1 MLVVLNFCHRDQ
13 VLALQNAEWI
23 ASLAGSSEHKWIVAA
38 NQMAGRGDY
47 PQRIADALRK
57 KYPQVEILVH
67 YDSDERQ
74 WPYAQN
80 HAFQRCAQYV
90 HGKYDEAWLWLEC
103 DAIPLGDGWL
113 DTLAE
118 EYQRMNRPFM
128 GMLVDVTQSNGMPIP
143 QHMSGVGIYP
153 GHVAMHSIQAM
164 TCTGLAFDMAGAE
177 EVMPKA
183 HFTNLVHHVY
193 QAPSID
199 SDERFNSMVRK
210 DAVLFHQQKDGALI
224 EYLKR
229 KREPHPNIDPSV
241 ALKRVEGSMF
251 PEIEYQPLEFR
262 ATCDIFIK
270 TWPRDYDW
278 LRYCLRSIDKFA
290 SGFRRIV
297 VVAPDMAI
305 PQSCRKMEWIGE
317 ADREPGYLWQQRVKL
332 YADEKSDA
340 DYILFMDSD
349 CIFTRPVE
357 PNTFMRGGKVKW
369 AHAPFREDEKRAWQP
384 VMSKFLN
391 QEVGGSFMAAHPFLF
406 PRWLFEALREFC
418 RVTHKQ
424 ELSDYIMAQADPK
437 NMLSFSE
444 FNCAGAFAWFHHR
457 EKFEWIDKTK
467 EIVEPC
473 VFQGFTHGGEE
484 RKAQDLAEFE
494 RLLSGAIPVPSPTL
508 HLSQEYYDKAL
519 TKKLAQSVAVV
530 HDVRYH
536 VAALAE
542 MAKANGLAKGRI
554 ALALKRAGLVKK

>member
-23 ASLAGSSEHKWIVAA
+23 ASLTGSSEHKWIVAA

-57 KYPQVEILVH
+57 KYAQVEILVH

-118 EYQRMNRPFM
+118 EYHRMNKPFM

-183 HFTNLVHHVY
+183 HFTNLIHHKY
-193 QAPSID
+193 QCPSID
-199 SDERFNSMVRK
+199 SDERYDSIVDKR
-210 DAVLFHQQKDGALI
+210 AVLFHQQKDNQII

-229 KREPHPNIDPSV
+229 RRSGSKDIVQMADEGRKRM
-241 ALKRVEGSMF
+241 VEATF
-251 PEIEYQPLEFR
+251 QPLEFR
-262 ATCDIFIK
+262 ATCDIFVK
-270 TWPRDYDW
+270 TFPRDYDW
-278 LRYCLRSIDKFA
+278 LRYCLRSIDKFTT
-290 SGFRRIV
+290 GFRKIV

-317 ADREPGYLWQQRVKL
+317 ADKEPGYLHQQVSKL

-349 CIFTRPVE
+349 CIFTRPVTPSNFIRE
-357 PNTFMRGGKVKW
+357 GKVIWGHKEFRDDERRVWAPVLSKW
-369 AHAPFREDEKRAWQP
+369 MNEPATR
-384 VMSKFLN
+384 
-391 QEVGGSFMAAHPFLF
+391 SFMTGHPFVF
-406 PRWLFEALREFC
+406 PRWLFESLREYS
-418 RVTHKQ
+418 RTMHKQ
-424 ELSDYIMAQADPK
+424 ELGDYVMGQADPK
-437 NMLSFSE
+437 NMCSFSE
-444 FNCAGAFAWFHHR
+444 FNCAGAWAYKYAKD
-457 EKFEWIDKTK
+457 KFTWENRDH
-467 EIVEPC
+467 EPPDGIW
-473 VFQGFTHGGEE
+473 VHQGFTHGGEE

-494 RLLSGAIPVPSPTL
+494 RLLNDATPLSSPTL

-519 TKKLAQSVAVV
+519 TKKLDQSVAVV
-530 HDVRYH
+530 QDVKYH